1 MIFDIKKWSES
12 KSLKAVVITI
22 VTLAVFAFIFQA
34 GVFVGFHKASFLFK
48 SGDNFYRNFGEK
60 GGMMN
65 MMGRGGMFNDEYT
78 GGHGASGKIVKIE
91 LPNIV
96 VLGQDNIEKVV
107 VTDSKTDIR
116 EGRSNSSLDKLKVDE
131 FITVIGSP
139 NDQGQVLA
147 KFIRVMPSQMKMMM
161 SSSTNIR

>member
-12 KSLKAVVITI
+12 KSLKAVIITI

-48 SGDNFYRNFGEK
+48 SGDNFYRNFGDR
-60 GGMMN
+60 GG
-65 MMGRGGMFNDEYT
+65 MMGRGGMFSDEFT
-78 GGHGASGKIVKIE
+78 GGHGASGKIVRIE

-116 EGRSNSSLDKLKVDE
+116 EGRSNSSLEKLKVDE

-161 SSSTNIR
+161 SSSTSAW